1 MKRIAVFFV
10 GNRLMLDDGVG
21 PAAYDLICEEY
32 VLPRNV
38 DMFDVGCMSLDMISK
53 VDEYD
58 FMITVDAVDGS
69 GSEPGTVFRYRP
81 HDIARTCG
89 ARTSLHDT
97 KLADLFDAAA
107 LLGYTS
113 EGMCYG
119 MQVLN
124 LEPAEFMEGLTQ
136 PVADRLPF
144 LAESVIAEL
153 VRQGCS
159 IERKDGVPLPELL
172 SEVNLATASRGG
184 SAKRF
189 SILLFPRMA
198 KGNCVCPWANAQ
210 GNVLPIGRDRPQTNL
225 R

>member
-21 PAAYDLICEEY
+21 PAAYDLIREEY
-32 VLPRNV
+32 ILPDNV

-53 VDEYD
+53 VNEYD
-58 FMITVDAVDGS
+58 FMITVDAVDES
-69 GSEPGTVFRYRP
+69 GSE
-81 HDIARTCG
+81 
-89 ARTSLHDT
+89 HDT

-107 LLGYTS
+107 LLGYAS

-172 SEVNLATASRGG
+172 S
-184 SAKRF
+184 
-189 SILLFPRMA
+189 
-198 KGNCVCPWANAQ
+198 
-210 GNVLPIGRDRPQTNL
+210 
-225 R
+225 

>member
-21 PAAYDLICEEY
+21 PAAYDLIREEY
-32 VLPRNV
+32 ILPDNV
-38 DMFDVGCMSLDMISK
+38 DMFDVGCMSLD
-53 VDEYD
+53 E
-58 FMITVDAVDGS
+58 S

-107 LLGYTS
+107 LLGYAS

-172 SEVNLATASRGG
+172 S
-184 SAKRF
+184 
-189 SILLFPRMA
+189 
-198 KGNCVCPWANAQ
+198 
-210 GNVLPIGRDRPQTNL
+210 
-225 R
+225 

>member
-21 PAAYDLICEEY
+21 PAAYDLIREEY
-32 VLPRNV
+32 ILPDNV

-53 VDEYD
+53 VNEYD
-58 FMITVDAVDGS
+58 FMITVDAVDES

-107 LLGYTS
+107 LLGYAS

-159 IERKDGVPLPELL
+159 IERKDDAPLPELL
-172 SEVNLATASRGG
+172 S
-184 SAKRF
+184 
-189 SILLFPRMA
+189 
-198 KGNCVCPWANAQ
+198 
-210 GNVLPIGRDRPQTNL
+210 
-225 R
+225 

>member
-21 PAAYDLICEEY
+21 PAAYDLIQEEY
-32 VLPRNV
+32 FIPDNV

-53 VDEYD
+53 VNEYD
-58 FMITVDAVDGS
+58 FMITVDAVDES

-81 HDIARTCG
+81 HDIVRTCG

-119 MQVLN
+119 MQGLN
-124 LEPAEFMEGLTQ
+124 L
-136 PVADRLPF
+136 VASNAKMAFRCQNCCHRY
-144 LAESVIAEL
+144 IGHC
-153 VRQGCS
+153 R
-159 IERKDGVPLPELL
+159 PE
-172 SEVNLATASRGG
+172 RGG
-184 SAKRF
+184 TGAFRSFAVPGC
-189 SILLFPRMA
+189 L
-198 KGNCVCPWANAQ
+198 
-210 GNVLPIGRDRPQTNL
+210 
-225 R
+225 